1 MLPSFVFK
9 AKKKQI
15 FPQKL
20 DTPIQYRPVLFR
32 RKTREK
38 CHLDPSGS
46 VYLAEK
52 SVNCG
57 FLMVN
62 ETNPDECDRIGD
74 NPMVNEETEGFWEE
88 HVENTERHTRM
99 GWRKNFKKFLVCQ
112 NLINKLQN
120 LVTERNYGRLR
131 LCVWILKTSNAQ
143 NRRPICCLA
152 FLEAKRS
159 PHTKFLIAV
168 MTSKNASSAAKKG
181 TNSKEALQGGGDGAN
196 PAFN

>member
-1 MLPSFVFK
+1 MSSRPKRLRLSCRKVCELW
-9 AKKKQI
+9 
-15 FPQKL
+15 FP
-20 DTPIQYRPVLFR
+20 D
-32 RKTREK
+32 
-38 CHLDPSGS
+38 D
-46 VYLAEK
+46 
-52 SVNCG
+52 
-57 FLMVN
+57 

-88 HVENTERHTRM
+88 HVENTERHTMM

-143 NRRPICCLA
+143 NRRLICCLA

-196 PAFN
+196 PAFNSSNTLFLFYMFNFLSFC